1 VFHPERWAAAFTE
14 LCGEKDLDEGI
25 AAFNAFVAC
34 TARFKNLPGGSNT
47 ARRFEALLR
56 KALKEAGFNSADL
69 SAKIDLGRDSRLENR
84 GTELA
89 LRFIVFLVKKDYFRY
104 RQVLLAKIEKA
115 ADWARGIAR
124 VTLESAAPVDDE
136 LEDKIRTELTRRTG
150 ARDIVIDRRI
160 VPELIAGYRVYIG
173 TDLLDTSFQGLLR
186 KMAVGLGVPV
196 NGKTAGD
203 PVDSVWE
210 IV

>member
-1 VFHPERWAAAFTE
+1 MFLPERWAAAFME

-25 AAFNAFVAC
+25 SAFNTFVAC
-34 TARFKNLPGGSNT
+34 TARLRNYPRGSNA

-56 KALKEAGFNSADL
+56 KALKDAGFNSADL
-69 SAKIDLGRDSRLENR
+69 SGKIDLSRDSPLENR

-89 LRFIVFLVKKDYFRY
+89 LRFIVFLIKKDYFRY
-104 RQVLLAKIEKA
+104 RRFLLAEIEKA
-115 ADWARGIAR
+115 VDWTKGIAH

-136 LEDKIRTELTRRTG
+136 LEGRIKTALMRRTG
-150 ARDIVIDRRI
+150 AGDIVIDRRI

-186 KMAVGLGVPV
+186 KMAKGLGVPV
-196 NGKTAGD
+196 NGKITGD